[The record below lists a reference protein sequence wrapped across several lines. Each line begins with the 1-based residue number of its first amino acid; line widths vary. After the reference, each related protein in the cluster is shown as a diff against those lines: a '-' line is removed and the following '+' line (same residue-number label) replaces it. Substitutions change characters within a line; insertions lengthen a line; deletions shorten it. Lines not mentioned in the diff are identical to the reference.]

1 MEPLL
6 ASTSQTKHEIPMESL
21 LDEALKVATSVAD
34 REAEALHH
42 ISDTL
47 RRSPKMQRG
56 FRHALQLALQYTSAV
71 PGNPGGKIIVVGV
84 GKSGIIARKIASML
98 LSLGTQ
104 AVFLHPA
111 DCLHGDLG
119 MVCPEKDVVLAMSQ
133 SGTTSEVVAFLQLDV
148 VQGCRRIAMT
158 SNSSS
163 PLAKLADA
171 WIDCSTAPDLDL
183 DGSLSK
189 ANGSPPVSEAYPE
202 IPAPTSSTTVMLAV
216 GDAFAIALTHAKGIE
231 RETFIK
237 NHPGGQLGV
246 TFGLESLRH
255 RLEGKRQ
262 WQ

>member
-1 MEPLL
+1 MEPPR
-6 ASTSQTKHEIPMESL
+6 ASSSQTDHETQMESL
-21 LDEALKVATSVAD
+21 LGKALEVATSVVD
-34 REAEALHH
+34 REAEALRH

-56 FRHALQLALQYTSAV
+56 FRHALQLALQYTSPV

-84 GKSGIIARKIASML
+84 GKS
-98 LSLGTQ
+98 
-104 AVFLHPA
+104 

-119 MVCPEKDVVLAMSQ
+119 MVCPEKDVVLAMSH
-133 SGTTSEVVAFLQLDV
+133 SGTTSEVVAFLRLDV

-158 SNSSS
+158 GYSNS

-171 WIDCSTAPDLDL
+171 WIDCSTAPDFEL

-189 ANGSPPVSEAYPE
+189 GDGSPPVSEAYPE

-216 GDAFAIALTHAKGIE
+216 GDAFAIALTHAKGIQ
-231 RETFIK
+231 RETFVK

-246 TFGLESLRH
+246 TFGLESVRDG
-255 RLEGKRQ
+255 LEGKTQ
-262 WQ
+262 GT